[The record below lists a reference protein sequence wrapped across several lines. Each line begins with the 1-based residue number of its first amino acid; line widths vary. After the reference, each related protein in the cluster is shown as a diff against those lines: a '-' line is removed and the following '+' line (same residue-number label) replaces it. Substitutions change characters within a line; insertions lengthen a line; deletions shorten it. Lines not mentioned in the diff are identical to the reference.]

1 MEGTEMA
8 MEALL
13 SAEMKAL
20 IGIWSEYYVGRTGSI
35 IHFKINGQNITAFH
49 IDGTI
54 YIRIKW
60 MKIDI
65 DPRDV
70 VDTAKF
76 LINLLEPTE

>member
-1 MEGTEMA
+1 MTTEV
-8 MEALL
+8 LL

-20 IGIWSEYYVGRTGSI
+20 IGIWSDYYVGRTGLS

-49 IDGTI
+49 IDDTI

-65 DPRDV
+65 DPRDI

-76 LINLLEPTE
+76 LVDLLEPTE